1 MSDKNLFKKPTKI
14 RRALK
19 GTKAPRP
26 SPSRPA
32 GGFKS
37 SQKFKLVQRS
47 NSEPWLWK
55 PGCDVMMAAD
65 DDDDD
70 DDVGVLYRPSTCT
83 NIFSTPE
90 NLLPGNSSERYN
102 MDTKVVI
109 NVTVEGSP
117 GPIRTM
123 VKLGSNVEDIMKLV
137 MNKYNEEG
145 RTPQMDKK
153 SYSAYELHYSYFS
166 LQGLSKSDLI
176 GDVGSRSFYLHRRS
190 SADVTSNQLE
200 ALPLPFLPTF
210 LNRKIT
216 KLMRKT
222 RKLCII
228 LGCFPS
234 A

>member
-1 MSDKNLFKKPTKI
+1 MDKAVPLGHVVDHVKEQRQRAKEASKISSGVPSEIDEVIVDQIEEGSEQIKSSIYCDDRPELFAEI
-14 RRALK
+14 GSALK
-19 GTKAPRP
+19 ALEAT
-26 SPSRPA
+26 
-32 GGFKS
+32 
-37 SQKFKLVQRS
+37 
-47 NSEPWLWK
+47 
-55 PGCDVMMAAD
+55 
-65 DDDDD
+65 
-70 DDVGVLYRPSTCT
+70 
-83 NIFSTPE
+83 I
-90 NLLPGNSSERYN
+90 RYN